1 MSKYDDIINLA
12 HYEPKH
18 PRMDAISRA
27 AQFAPFDALT
37 GYGEEISET
46 ARRTDRKISLDENE
60 LSVLDSKLQIIS
72 MHKEENPLIEI
83 TYFIKDD
90 KKEGGVYETIQG
102 TIKKIDYN
110 NSIIILKDNTRIPI
124 DNILD
129 INSELIK
136 NIE

>member
-1 MSKYDDIINLA
+1 MSNYDDIINLA

-129 INSELIK
+129 INSDLIK

>member
-129 INSELIK
+129 INSDLIK

>member
-90 KKEGGVYETIQG
+90 KKEGGLYETIQG

>member
-90 KKEGGVYETIQG
+90 KKEGGLYETIQG

-129 INSELIK
+129 INSDLIK

>member
-1 MSKYDDIINLA
+1 MNNYDDIINLP

-90 KKEGGVYETIQG
+90 KKDGGVYETIKG

>member
-83 TYFIKDD
+83 TYFI
-90 KKEGGVYETIQG
+90 TL
-102 TIKKIDYN
+102 
-110 NSIIILKDNTRIPI
+110 S
-124 DNILD
+124 
-129 INSELIK
+129 
-136 NIE
+136 